1 MHGACAMTDQPET
14 PEGVGRD
21 QVSRTAEPAGVVVR
35 APANVAG
42 TKTPPK
48 EVRNQAVIEAL
59 AMPGA
64 TVRQVAKDFDL
75 SETRVRQIRDSAA
88 EKIQKLRATDN
99 RLIVE
104 KLEDLIDRI
113 QDSMT
118 DEDIRKAPLS
128 QRMIAMGIAVDKRQL
143 LKGEATTIVGRERTA
158 KINELLPAFMQEMQ
172 RRGLALPP
180 PAEAPIDVVA
190 EPVPVSQSS
199 TAKEPDT
206 EQSE

>member
-1 MHGACAMTDQPET
+1 MTDQPET

-143 LKGEATTIVGRERTA
+143 LKGEATVIHGTERRA
-158 KINELLPAFMQEMQ
+158 KLEELMPALLAEAQ
-172 RRGLALPP
+172 RRGVALPP
-180 PAEAPIDVVA
+180 PAEPPIDVVA
-190 EPVPVSQSS
+190 EPV
-199 TAKEPDT
+199 TTDEGAKINKPE
-206 EQSE
+206 EGAQE